1 MTPDQWLGLASGL
14 LLTTGA
20 AALAYEGMRGG
31 RLWRAQPRRFV
42 CPLSGRHVECTL
54 VRDVRTGQFKR
65 VESCTAFDD
74 PSDVRCAADCGALMN
89 LGHPLAGEQGR
100 A

>member
-1 MTPDQWLGLASGL
+1 MTDRGSSLFRAEAED
-14 LLTTGA
+14 GA
-20 AALAYEGMRGG
+20 AAV
-31 RLWRAQPRRFV
+31 RAQPRRFA
-42 CPLSGRHVECTL
+42 CPLSGKDVECTL

-89 LGHPLAGEQGR
+89 LGHRLAGEQGR

>member
-1 MTPDQWLGLASGL
+1 MTPDQWLGLGSGL
-14 LLTTGA
+14 LLTTGVVG
-20 AALAYEGMRGG
+20 LAREGLRGG
-31 RLWRAQPRRFV
+31 RLWRAQRRRFV
-42 CPLSGRHVECTL
+42 CPLSGRQVDCTL

-65 VESCTAFDD
+65 VEACTAFDD
-74 PSDVRCAADCGALMN
+74 PSDVSCDAECGALMN